1 MEENI
6 VVEPI
11 DEVTEAVAE
20 TPEDT
25 GGDTSSPVVG
35 GDTIVNVLPSAD
47 IVSRSVVINDYE
59 VGADSGLSGIV
70 NAVFGEYQPRTQT
83 VTEVY
88 SDGSTTTYTEV
99 VGGLAGLDWYWFGG
113 VLVFSIV
120 LFSFFKLLGTVFK
133 GR

>member
-1 MEENI
+1 MDENTM
-6 VVEPI
+6 VEPI
-11 DEVTEAVAE
+11 EEVTE
-20 TPEDT
+20 TPVDT
-25 GGDTSSPVVG
+25 TPVDTTTPIVG
-35 GDTIVNVLPSAD
+35 GDTIVNVIPSAD
-47 IVSRSVVINDYE
+47 IVSRSVVIDDYE

-83 VTEVY
+83 VTEVR
-88 SDGSTTTYTEV
+88 SDGTTTTYTEV

-113 VLVFSIV
+113 LLVFSIV